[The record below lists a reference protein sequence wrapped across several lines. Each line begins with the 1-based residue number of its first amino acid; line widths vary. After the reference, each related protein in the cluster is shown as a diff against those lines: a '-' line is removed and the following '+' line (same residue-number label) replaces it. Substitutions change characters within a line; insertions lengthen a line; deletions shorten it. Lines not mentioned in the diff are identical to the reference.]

1 MALDFRLPR
10 FRLAL
15 AQNPRP
21 RSAHLLRLLEA
32 SLLSFF
38 QTHVVRNKGTCR
50 FYYIAA
56 AAGPRRRPART
67 GRGDR
72 RRCGLRHRPG
82 ERRQV
87 GRLSAPHALLG
98 APTQSPA
105 AAPPLAN
112 LISSRY
118 LVMSPLPIDYP
129 GSRAMTGV
137 SRPAPRSASRADL
150 PILRGALAGEAANAP
165 APDAVELSTRCSL
178 ARSGRLRAALRS
190 AICQSNGQPKI
201 CSAAAAAPAH
211 GHTAV
216 AEEHVMGP
224 RRWRRGAAASHRRHH
239 PAQAPGAPGPRPP
252 LERPRARPHIRNR
265 RDRRA
270 QESVLFTGRV

>member
-1 MALDFRLPR
+1 MREPVSRRANGLGLPSAPVST
-10 FRLAL
+10 AL

-38 QTHVVRNKGTCR
+38 QTHVVGNKGTCR

-56 AAGPRRRPART
+56 AAGPRRRPSRT
-67 GRGDR
+67 GRGDWR
-72 RRCGLRHRPG
+72 RRGVRHRPG

-129 GSRAMTGV
+129 VARDDSALPLTGV
-137 SRPAPRSASRADL
+137 SCPAPRYASRADL
-150 PILRGALAGEAANAP
+150 PILRGALAARQP
-165 APDAVELSTRCSL
+165 THRRPDAVELSTRSSL

-190 AICQSNGQPKI
+190 YLPIRWTAQDLQPSCCC
-201 CSAAAAAPAH
+201 CSRAPARSS
-211 GHTAV
+211 A
-216 AEEHVMGP
+216 
-224 RRWRRGAAASHRRHH
+224 
-239 PAQAPGAPGPRPP
+239 
-252 LERPRARPHIRNR
+252 
-265 RDRRA
+265 
-270 QESVLFTGRV
+270 

>member
-1 MALDFRLPR
+1 MYLRRWASSQAASSRGRANLFLFGPSESRSHAARMALDFRLPR

-38 QTHVVRNKGTCR
+38 QTHVVGNKGTCR

-56 AAGPRRRPART
+56 AAGPRRRPLRT
-67 GRGDR
+67 GRGDWR
-72 RRCGLRHRPG
+72 RRGVRHRPG

-118 LVMSPLPIDYP
+118 LVISPLPIDYP
-129 GSRAMTGV
+129 VARDDWRLGLAG
-137 SRPAPRSASRADL
+137 PRGSASRADL
-150 PILRGALAGEAANAP
+150 PARCACGEAANAP
-165 APDAVELSTRCSL
+165 A
-178 ARSGRLRAALRS
+178 ARR
-190 AICQSNGQPKI
+190 
-201 CSAAAAAPAH
+201 
-211 GHTAV
+211 
-216 AEEHVMGP
+216 
-224 RRWRRGAAASHRRHH
+224 
-239 PAQAPGAPGPRPP
+239 
-252 LERPRARPHIRNR
+252 
-265 RDRRA
+265 RRA
-270 QESVLFTGRV
+270 VHS

>member
-1 MALDFRLPR
+1 MREPVSRRANGLGLPS
-10 FRLAL
+10 APVSTGPGSKPE
-15 AQNPRP
+15 A
-21 RSAHLLRLLEA
+21 AHLLRLLEA

-38 QTHVVRNKGTCR
+38 QTHVVGNKGTCR

-72 RRCGLRHRPG
+72 RRRGLRHRPG

-118 LVMSPLPIDYP
+118 LVMSPLTI
-129 GSRAMTGV
+129 GSV
-137 SRPAPRSASRADL
+137 SHVSFNDRVRADARGDWRL
-150 PILRGALAGEAANAP
+150 ARSRGPGPPLREQICLLCAVRSRRGSQRTGDL
-165 APDAVELSTRCSL
+165 DAVELSTRCSL
-178 ARSGRLRAALRS
+178 ARFGRLRAALRS
-190 AICQSNGQPKI
+190 AICQSKWAAQDLQPSCC
-201 CSAAAAAPAH
+201 CSRAPA
-211 GHTAV
+211 
-216 AEEHVMGP
+216 
-224 RRWRRGAAASHRRHH
+224 RRSA
-239 PAQAPGAPGPRPP
+239 
-252 LERPRARPHIRNR
+252 
-265 RDRRA
+265 
-270 QESVLFTGRV
+270 

>member
-38 QTHVVRNKGTCR
+38 QTHVVGNKGTCR

-72 RRCGLRHRPG
+72 RRRGLRHRPG

-118 LVMSPLPIDYP
+118 LVMSPLTI
-129 GSRAMTGV
+129 GSV
-137 SRPAPRSASRADL
+137 SHVSFNDRVRADARGDWRL
-150 PILRGALAGEAANAP
+150 ARSRGPGPPLREQICLLCAVRSRRAANAP
-165 APDAVELSTRCSL
+165 AP
-178 ARSGRLRAALRS
+178 
-190 AICQSNGQPKI
+190 
-201 CSAAAAAPAH
+201 
-211 GHTAV
+211 
-216 AEEHVMGP
+216 
-224 RRWRRGAAASHRRHH
+224 RR
-239 PAQAPGAPGPRPP
+239 
-252 LERPRARPHIRNR
+252 
-265 RDRRA
+265 RRA
-270 QESVLFTGRV
+270 FHS

>member
-38 QTHVVRNKGTCR
+38 QTHVVGNKGTCR

-56 AAGPRRRPART
+56 AAGPRRRPSRT
-67 GRGDR
+67 GRGDWR
-72 RRCGLRHRPG
+72 RRGVRHRPG

-129 GSRAMTGV
+129 VARDDSALPLTGV
-137 SRPAPRSASRADL
+137 SCPAPRYASRADL
-150 PILRGALAGEAANAP
+150 PILRGALAARQPTHRRPRRRRAVHSLLTRPFWPLAGSSPQRYLPIQMGSPRFAALLLLLP
-165 APDAVELSTRCSL
+165 
-178 ARSGRLRAALRS
+178 RSG
-190 AICQSNGQPKI
+190 
-201 CSAAAAAPAH
+201 
-211 GHTAV
+211 T
-216 AEEHVMGP
+216 
-224 RRWRRGAAASHRRHH
+224 
-239 PAQAPGAPGPRPP
+239 P
-252 LERPRARPHIRNR
+252 LSLKN
-265 RDRRA
+265 
-270 QESVLFTGRV
+270 T

>member
-1 MALDFRLPR
+1 MREPVSRRANGLGLPSAPVST
-10 FRLAL
+10 AL

-38 QTHVVRNKGTCR
+38 QTHVVGNKGTCR

-56 AAGPRRRPART
+56 AAGPRRRPSRT
-67 GRGDR
+67 GRGDWR
-72 RRCGLRHRPG
+72 RRGVRHRPG

-118 LVMSPLPIDYP
+118 LVLSPLPIDYP
-129 GSRAMTGV
+129 GSRAMTCV

-150 PILRGALAGEAANAP
+150 PTLRGALAARQPTHRRPRRRRAVHSLLTRPFWPLAGSSPQRYLPIQMGSPRFAALLLLLP
-165 APDAVELSTRCSL
+165 
-178 ARSGRLRAALRS
+178 RSG
-190 AICQSNGQPKI
+190 
-201 CSAAAAAPAH
+201 
-211 GHTAV
+211 T
-216 AEEHVMGP
+216 
-224 RRWRRGAAASHRRHH
+224 
-239 PAQAPGAPGPRPP
+239 P
-252 LERPRARPHIRNR
+252 LSLKN
-265 RDRRA
+265 
-270 QESVLFTGRV
+270 T

>member
-1 MALDFRLPR
+1 MREPVSRRANGLGLPSAPVST
-10 FRLAL
+10 AL

-38 QTHVVRNKGTCR
+38 QTHVVGNKGTCR

-56 AAGPRRRPART
+56 AAGPRRRPSRT
-67 GRGDR
+67 GRGDWR
-72 RRCGLRHRPG
+72 RRGVRHRPG

-129 GSRAMTGV
+129 GSRDDDW
-137 SRPAPRSASRADL
+137 RLAPRAALCFESRSAYFARCA
-150 PILRGALAGEAANAP
+150 RGEQPTHRRL
-165 APDAVELSTRCSL
+165 DAVEPSTRSSL
-178 ARSGRLRAALRS
+178 ARSGRLQLSAALF
-190 AICQSNGQPKI
+190 ANPNGQPKI
-201 CSAAAAAPAH
+201 CSPPAAAAPARRR
-211 GHTAV
+211 A
-216 AEEHVMGP
+216 AQLEEHV
-224 RRWRRGAAASHRRHH
+224 
-239 PAQAPGAPGPRPP
+239 
-252 LERPRARPHIRNR
+252 L
-265 RDRRA
+265 DRVDGV
-270 QESVLFTGRV
+270 EGEP

>member
-1 MALDFRLPR
+1 MREPVSRRANGLGLPSAPVST
-10 FRLAL
+10 AL

-38 QTHVVRNKGTCR
+38 QTHVVGNKGTCR

-72 RRCGLRHRPG
+72 RRRGLRHRPG

-137 SRPAPRSASRADL
+137 SRPALCFENLLREQICLFCAVRSRRGSQRTGDL
-150 PILRGALAGEAANAP
+150 E
-165 APDAVELSTRCSL
+165 AVELSTRSSL

-190 AICQSNGQPKI
+190 AICQSKWAAQDLQPSCC
-201 CSAAAAAPAH
+201 CSRAPA
-211 GHTAV
+211 
-216 AEEHVMGP
+216 
-224 RRWRRGAAASHRRHH
+224 RRSA
-239 PAQAPGAPGPRPP
+239 
-252 LERPRARPHIRNR
+252 
-265 RDRRA
+265 
-270 QESVLFTGRV
+270 

>member
-38 QTHVVRNKGTCR
+38 QTHVVGNKGTCR

-56 AAGPRRRPART
+56 AAGPRRRPLRT
-67 GRGDR
+67 GRGDWR
-72 RRCGLRHRPG
+72 RRGVRHRPG

-137 SRPAPRSASRADL
+137 SVSRGRGAL
-150 PILRGALAGEAANAP
+150 LREQIYLRGALAARQP
-165 APDAVELSTRCSL
+165 THRRPDAVELSTRSSL
-178 ARSGRLRAALRS
+178 ARFGRLQRYLPIQMGSPRFAL
-190 AICQSNGQPKI
+190 
-201 CSAAAAAPAH
+201 
-211 GHTAV
+211 
-216 AEEHVMGP
+216 
-224 RRWRRGAAASHRRHH
+224 
-239 PAQAPGAPGPRPP
+239 
-252 LERPRARPHIRNR
+252 LLLLLPRAGTPLSLKN
-265 RDRRA
+265 
-270 QESVLFTGRV
+270 T

>member
-38 QTHVVRNKGTCR
+38 QTHVVGNKGTCR

-72 RRCGLRHRPG
+72 RRRGVRHRPG

-87 GRLSAPHALLG
+87 GRLNTAASG
-98 APTQSPA
+98 APPSRPR
-105 AAPPLAN
+105 PRRLATN
-112 LISSRY
+112 LISSRLLVY
-118 LVMSPLPIDYP
+118 LVLAI
-129 GSRAMTGV
+129 GSGRTRATTGV
-137 SRPAPRSASRADL
+137 SPSRVSRAGRGLHREQICLFCAVRSRRGSQRTGARRRHAVHSLLTRPFWPLAGSSPQRYL
-150 PILRGALAGEAANAP
+150 PIQMGSPRFAL
-165 APDAVELSTRCSL
+165 L
-178 ARSGRLRAALRS
+178 
-190 AICQSNGQPKI
+190 
-201 CSAAAAAPAH
+201 
-211 GHTAV
+211 
-216 AEEHVMGP
+216 
-224 RRWRRGAAASHRRHH
+224 
-239 PAQAPGAPGPRPP
+239 P
-252 LERPRARPHIRNR
+252 LLLPRAGTPLSLKN
-265 RDRRA
+265 
-270 QESVLFTGRV
+270 T

>member
-1 MALDFRLPR
+1 MALDYRLPR

-38 QTHVVRNKGTCR
+38 QTHVVGNKGTCR

-72 RRCGLRHRPG
+72 RRRGVRHRPG

-129 GSRAMTGV
+129 VARDDWRLGLAG
-137 SRPAPRSASRADL
+137 PRGSASRADL
-150 PILRGALAGEAANAP
+150 PILRGALA
-165 APDAVELSTRCSL
+165 
-178 ARSGRLRAALRS
+178 AR
-190 AICQSNGQPKI
+190 QP
-201 CSAAAAAPAH
+201 
-211 GHTAV
+211 T
-216 AEEHVMGP
+216 
-224 RRWRRGAAASHRRHH
+224 HRR
-239 PAQAPGAPGPRPP
+239 PTPSSCP
-252 LERPRARPHIRNR
+252 LVAHSP
-265 RDRRA
+265 
-270 QESVLFTGRV
+270 VLAACG

>member
-1 MALDFRLPR
+1 MREPVSRRANGLGLPSAPVST
-10 FRLAL
+10 AL

-38 QTHVVRNKGTCR
+38 QTHVVGNKGTCR

-56 AAGPRRRPART
+56 AAGPRRRPSRT
-67 GRGDR
+67 GRGDWR
-72 RRCGLRHRPG
+72 RRGVRHRPG

-118 LVMSPLPIDYP
+118 LVISPLPIDYP

-137 SRPAPRSASRADL
+137 SVSRG
-150 PILRGALAGEAANAP
+150 RGALLREQICLLCAVRSRRGSQRTGDL
-165 APDAVELSTRCSL
+165 DAVELSTRCSL
-178 ARSGRLRAALRS
+178 ARFGRLRAALRS
-190 AICQSNGQPKI
+190 TKCQSKWAAQDLQPSFC
-201 CSAAAAAPAH
+201 CSRAPA
-211 GHTAV
+211 
-216 AEEHVMGP
+216 
-224 RRWRRGAAASHRRHH
+224 RRSA
-239 PAQAPGAPGPRPP
+239 
-252 LERPRARPHIRNR
+252 
-265 RDRRA
+265 
-270 QESVLFTGRV
+270 